1 MKVKIATWNMAY
13 WSHKK
18 YFEKAWDYFLNELD
32 VDIFFFQEAKPP
44 KIINHQKIGDGG

>member
-18 YFEKAWDYFLNELD
+18 YFEKAGDYLITIPLSRD
-32 VDIFFFQEAKPP
+32 TG
-44 KIINHQKIGDGG
+44 IGGFISHCGKL